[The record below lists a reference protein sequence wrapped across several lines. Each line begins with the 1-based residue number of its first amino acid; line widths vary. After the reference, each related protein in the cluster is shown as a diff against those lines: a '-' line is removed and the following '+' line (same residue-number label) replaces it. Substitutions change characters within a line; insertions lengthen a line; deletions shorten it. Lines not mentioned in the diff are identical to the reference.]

1 MEDKQI
7 IELFWARAEQA
18 ITATDEKYG
27 KYCYYIAYNILHSNE
42 DSEECVNDT
51 YLKAW
56 ESIPP
61 HRPERLAAFL
71 GKITRNLS
79 INKYKYL
86 TAGKRGEGQY
96 EMALE
101 ELNECIPSAVS
112 VEQIMEDRELSEVFN
127 RFLEMLPVEKRKVFM
142 RRYWYFSPVKEI
154 AAEYGMSESK
164 VKMSLLR
171 TRSAFRQYLEKEGV
185 AL

>member
-71 GKITRNLS
+71 GKITRNLY